1 MQLRTDIFGS
11 ARARRNCAF
20 PEGERFLTYEE
31 TIQGIP
37 TALWE
42 EQRRHEPPA
51 IWFESRCHVDLL
63 QHMKAIMA

>member
-42 EQRRHEPPA
+42 EQRRGMNRRLFGLSHA
-51 IWFESRCHVDLL
+51 AMSICSST
-63 QHMKAIMA
+63 